1 MLLLFRNDL
10 WIIFVRRKR
19 HETLPYSLVLSDPRR
34 SKIPKFSCAPNVTEV
49 NSSPEILS
57 AVEFVVVS
65 LSFSSG
71 FSIFLSLS
79 LKPGRQTNKL
89 PRFLAYTHTRKSN
102 LSNLFFPPLLLKCDG
117 NEANGRHTASFRFSF
132 FIHFS
137 SGTPDRVIVDRT
149 L

>member
-1 MLLLFRNDL
+1 MNH
-10 WIIFVRRKR
+10 FVRRKR

-89 PRFLAYTHTRKSN
+89 PRFLAYTHTEIKSIEP
-102 LSNLFFPPLLLKCDG
+102 FFSPLLLKCDG